1 MLLNKTWITTLSI
14 ISVFTLAGIGVYAQE
29 SVLTE
34 NREKQN
40 LLVDIKETTSGEMN
54 PIPKNVTMLE
64 QKIIS
69 NDSDNK

>member
-1 MLLNKTWITTLSI
+1 MLLNKAWITTLSI

>member
-1 MLLNKTWITTLSI
+1 MLLNKAWITTLSI

-69 NDSDNK
+69 NDFDNK

>member
-1 MLLNKTWITTLSI
+1 MQLNKAWITILSI

-29 SVLTE
+29 SGLTE

-40 LLVDIKETTSGEMN
+40 LLVDIKENASGEMN
-54 PIPKNVTMLE
+54 PVPKNVTMLE

-69 NDSDNK
+69 NDSANQ